1 MLCKKASLR
10 SKFESCHRWLSYGPH
25 RRSLRRNSLRQI
37 GLKIVEKGFICFSN
51 RKLSSDH
58 RFSYGSMGFSCLN
71 FGVKGR
77 DYVVVEEGYKCI
89 YATAGYP
96 ELFLYG
102 VLILSRKMSAWCL
115 SQMLFHSPF
124 IPFHLPSTNVVLVTT
139 TNNLTDKQ
147 PD

>member
-1 MLCKKASLR
+1 
-10 SKFESCHRWLSYGPH
+10 
-25 RRSLRRNSLRQI
+25 
-37 GLKIVEKGFICFSN
+37 
-51 RKLSSDH
+51 
-58 RFSYGSMGFSCLN
+58 MGFSCLN

-139 TNNLTDKQ
+139 TDNLTDSLTVIRSRRFKAAKDSHETEHDFR
-147 PD
+147 PNVLTEHNTYVIPVALFL